1 MMLNS
6 SVFMIELDGSHG
18 EAGGS
23 IARVALALSTLTQ
36 QPFSITDIR
45 KNRPQPGLKNQH
57 LFCIK
62 ALEKLC
68 NAKSE
73 GVALGS
79 TELKYWPGKIEGK
92 AMDIDIETAGSITL
106 FLQSV
111 LLPSMFADKAVK
123 FNIVGGTDV
132 AWSPP
137 YDYFS
142 NVFLP
147 QIRKYANVECKLIKR
162 GYYPKG
168 NGKAEIKINPKYKI
182 FDFNNFNEFHAHL
195 KENAPK
201 INLIEQGTL
210 IQIKGISH
218 ASLDLQ
224 NAQVAERQAKS
235 AEMALNKYKCPV
247 KIDIN
252 YNEALSTGSGI
263 ALWAI
268 FSKDRDEIDA
278 SNPIR
283 LGADALGE
291 RGKKAEIVGEEAA
304 KNLIKEIESKAPADM
319 HLADQILPIMALVS
333 NSKIKTSK
341 ITNHTKTNIYT
352 IEKFLGKVFSIDES
366 NNIISTN
373 LQQNNP

>member
-1 MMLNS
+1 
-6 SVFMIELDGSHG
+6 MIQLDGSYLEG
-18 EAGGS
+18 GGS

-36 QPFSITDIR
+36 QPFEINNIR

-73 GVALGS
+73 GAALGS
-79 TELKYWPGKIEGK
+79 TGLKYWPGKINGK
-92 AMDIDIETAGSITL
+92 TIDIDIETAGSITL

-137 YDYFS
+137 YDYLA

-168 NGKAEIKINPKYKI
+168 SGKVQLAIKPIYKI
-182 FDFNNFNEFHAHL
+182 SDFSSFSEFHDNL
-195 KENAPK
+195 KNNAGK
-201 INLIEQGTL
+201 INLAEQGYL

-218 ASLDLQ
+218 ASTDLQ

-235 AEMALNKYKCPV
+235 AEMILNKYNCPI
-247 KIDIN
+247 KIDLN
-252 YNEALSTGSGI
+252 YNETLSTGSGI

-268 FSKDRDEIDA
+268 FSKDQNEIDA

-304 KNLIKEIESKAPADM
+304 KKLSAEIESKAPVDM
-319 HLADQILPIMALVS
+319 HLADQLLQFLALTGG
-333 NSKIKTSK
+333 KIKTSK
-341 ITNHTKTNIYT
+341 ITAHTKTNVYT
-352 IEKFLGKVFSIDES
+352 IEKFLGKTFEIGEHT
-366 NNIISTN
+366 NIISA
-373 LQQNNP
+373 PS